1 MYIQILEKSAAL
13 NLQNI
18 RLKMHKTQL
27 ILRIILTLRHMKS
40 VLRSQELILRIC
52 GGQNII
58 LFPVWKPVHMFGFNM
73 ESKVLHSLIVLWT
86 VRTLYPCSF
95 IWIFFTVVLM
105 LFEILSFFN
114 YFTTKP
120 ARLVD
125 ILWKMRFFM
134 FSQPAFD

>member
-13 NLQNI
+13 NLRNI
-18 RLKMHKTQL
+18 RLKMCKTQITL
-27 ILRIILTLRHMKS
+27 WIILTLWHMRS
-40 VLRSQELILRIC
+40 VLWSQELILRIC

-58 LFPVWKPVHMFGFNM
+58 LFPVWKPVCMFGFNM
-73 ESKVLHSLIVLWT
+73 KIKVLHSLIVLWT

-105 LFEILSFFN
+105 LFEILPFLN
-114 YFTTKP
+114 HLTTIP
-120 ARLVD
+120 TRLVD